1 MSKGEDS
8 NSFLSVL
15 WNIKWIVAAIISLAI
30 LQGVKSQLNLDLVS
44 ETVLLIFI
52 IAISKGGAIKDW
64 YSDLQDRKEKEK
76 RFEEFDNIVSNF
88 QDRFQDLKVENVE
101 KRPLEDAYEICDA
114 YFGDKSIYKELF
126 YFHLRKKDFRLKDSE
141 IVRVE
146 TAIDDIISELNLDE
160 KDSREH
166 KIAYGGFKLFCSDDE
181 IELSKHTESD
191 FENNGC
197 FRENFLY
204 RFGKSKL
211 LEKFKEEKEM
221 YREYKETLKQT
232 YSDWEISQSNVLSR
246 LDSSE
251 QERTDFSQFLVLSHK
266 VLTGERKNVENK
278 ISRKSGFARA
288 LSLKFYH
295 GNDMDDS
302 VGYSGVMAKVA
313 GEMSLESFWERFLD
327 ELDNDEDIGWIAGYK
342 IDSLESKVETPEADI
357 EEYDWLGKAF
367 ENLELL
373 ESREEELD
381 EEIELGIV
389 ESKLTA
395 DEILANLPLN
405 VLLPNLSQD
414 RKDVLRERD
423 NMDKIRERAGV
434 ESLTD
439 WENPEPTSEGL
450 AKFLVN
456 EFFPED
462 DVEFWEQKMDRVKE
476 KAGEVEEAVLA

>member
-1 MSKGEDS
+1 MSGGEDS
-8 NSFLSVL
+8 NTFLSFLWSM
-15 WNIKWIVAAIISLAI
+15 KWVIAAIITLAI

-52 IAISKGGAIKDW
+52 IAISKGATIKDW
-64 YSDLQDRKEKEK
+64 YSNLQDRKEKEK
-76 RFEEFDNIVSNF
+76 RFEEFNNIVSDF
-88 QDRFQDLKVENVE
+88 QDRFQDLEVENVE

-114 YFGDKSIYKELF
+114 YFGDSSVYKDLF
-126 YFHLRKKDFRLKDSE
+126 YFYLRKKDFQLKDSE

-146 TAIDDIISELNLDE
+146 TAIDDIISDLNLDE

-166 KIAYGGFKLFCSDDE
+166 KIAYGGFKLFCSEDE
-181 IELSKHTESD
+181 IDLAKHTEAE
-191 FENNGC
+191 FENNSC

-246 LDSSE
+246 LESSD
-251 QERTDFSQFLVLSHK
+251 QDKTDFSQFLILSQK
-266 VLTGERKNVENK
+266 VLKGERKNVENE

-295 GNDMDDS
+295 DDNMNDSM
-302 VGYSGVMAKVA
+302 GYLGVMAKVA
-313 GEMSLESFWERFLD
+313 GEMSLDSFWERFLD
-327 ELDNDEDIGWIAGYK
+327 DLDNDEDIGWIAGYK

-414 RKDVLRERD
+414 KKDVLRERD
-423 NMDKIRERAGV
+423 NMDKIRGRAGV
-434 ESLTD
+434 ESLTE
-439 WENPEPTSEGL
+439 WENPEPTSEEL
-450 AKFLVN
+450 AEFLVN

-462 DVEFWEQKMDRVKE
+462 DVDFWMQKMDRVQE